1 MTSAHI
7 TRRSNFQHTL
17 LDDSVSKFMISHSN
31 RTKRCTPAV
40 NVVQNNRFTD
50 ALDVKLEKRN
60 LEKNKF
66 DEMNRDE
73 RDLDEI
79 ASFLF
84 FRFFRK
90 IFFF

>member
-66 DEMNRDE
+66 DEMNRHE
-73 RDLDEI
+73 RDRIWMKI
-79 ASFLF
+79 AFISCVL
-84 FRFFRK
+84 
-90 IFFF
+90 

>member
-1 MTSAHI
+1 MTNVTSAHI

-66 DEMNRDE
+66 DEMNDQMTV
-73 RDLDEI
+73 
-79 ASFLF
+79 SFFSF
-84 FRFFRK
+84 FSK
-90 IFFF
+90 KTFFF